1 MAQDLRELFAKE
13 RENEKSKMK
22 AGHEARFLSK
32 LEESMPAQSREVELE
47 SKSETKSFFWI
58 RIAASVIVVLG
69 LTAYFF
75 FGKTKNIESPK
86 TSIAEKENTQEQRQG
101 ISLGDLS
108 PDLKKVESYYVTNIN
123 LELSDLEFTG
133 ENKAI
138 VDSYM
143 LRLSELDKEYR
154 RLTAELNDI
163 GPNDDTINALIQNLQ
178 LRLQLLQKLK
188 SKLNQLKSSKNE
200 QEPANIV

>member
-13 RENEKSKMK
+13 REQDKKVMK

-32 LEESMPAQSREVELE
+32 LEEKIPLGKGEVE
-47 SKSETKSFFWI
+47 SKSKTRVKSFFWL
-58 RIAASVIVVLG
+58 RIAASAVVLLG
-69 LTAYFF
+69 LAAYFIY
-75 FGKTKNIESPK
+75 GKTGTEEPK
-86 TSIAEKENTQEQRQG
+86 VEIADIQNTSEQRTG

-123 LELSDLEFTG
+123 LQLSDLEFTG
-133 ENKAI
+133 NNKAI
-138 VDSYM
+138 IDSYM

-154 RLTAELNDI
+154 RLTVELNDI